1 MGKGAVMLDGPLSSA
16 LWLAD
21 DDLPIRDITV
31 GALVREAA
39 ARWPEGTALIEGKSD
54 GTTGRRWTHAEL
66 LADCERLAGALL
78 TRFEPGERIA
88 IWAPNAPEWVLIEYA
103 AALAGLTLVTVNPG
117 YVARELDY
125 VLRQSRAAGLFL
137 VAEHRGNPMART
149 AEEVAADLPGLREIC
164 DIEDGAALFRGAG
177 DAPPLPRVDPG
188 DAAQIQYTSGTTG
201 FPKGVVLS
209 HRALA
214 NNASHYYAVV
224 GLHEGAV
231 TLAMTP
237 LFHTTGC
244 SMAVLGAI
252 QLGSPLVLLRQFD
265 PDAALDLIEAERV
278 EMFLGVPTMLVA
290 MCAAQKARPR
300 DVSSVQ
306 AIAVGGS
313 MVAPEL
319 VREVTQLFGARF
331 HTAYG
336 QTECS
341 PLITMT
347 RPDDAFDDVCN
358 TIGQAMPRT
367 DLGIFAATGDAV
379 LPCGEVGEIRVRSYA
394 LMTGYNDDPEATAK
408 AIDGEGWLHTGDLG
422 TMDERG
428 FVRITGR
435 LKEMIIRGGEN
446 LFPAEI
452 ENVLLEH
459 PDVAEAAVVGVPD
472 PLMGEAVAAFVRL
485 APGASLD
492 AAALKAHCRTRM
504 AAQKTPAH
512 WVAVEAWP
520 MTGSGKIQKFA
531 LREQWEREQAL
542 AQSPARSS
550 VVE

>member
-1 MGKGAVMLDGPLSSA
+1 MLDRPLDRA
-16 LWLAD
+16 LWLARN
-21 DDLPIRDITV
+21 DLPVRDISV
-31 GALVREAA
+31 GELLREAA
-39 ARWPEGTALIEGKSD
+39 SKWPDSTALIEGRAD

-88 IWAPNAPEWVLIEYA
+88 VWAPNAPEWVLIEFA
-103 AALAGLTLVTVNPG
+103 SALAGLTLVTVNPG
-117 YVARELDY
+117 YVARELDF
-125 VLRQSRAAGLFL
+125 VLRQSNAAGLFL

-149 AEEVAADLPGLREIC
+149 AADVAADLPGLREIC
-164 DIEDGAALFRGAG
+164 DIENEAALFRGAG
-177 DAPPLPRVDPG
+177 DAPPLPQVDPT
-188 DAAQIQYTSGTTG
+188 DPAQIQYTSGTTG
-201 FPKGVVLS
+201 LPKGVVLS
-209 HRALA
+209 HRSLA
-214 NNASHYYAVV
+214 NNARHYYAVA
-224 GLHEGAV
+224 GLHERAV
-231 TLAMTP
+231 TLALTP

-265 PDAALDLIEAERV
+265 ADAALDMIESELV

-290 MCAAQKARPR
+290 MCAAQKERPR

-306 AIAVGGS
+306 AMAVGGA

-319 VREVTQLFGARF
+319 VREVTGLFDARF

-358 TIGQAMPRT
+358 TIGQPMPRT
-367 DLGIFAATGDAV
+367 DVGIFAPNGASV
-379 LPCGEVGEIRVRSYA
+379 LDCGEVGEIRVRSYA

-408 AIDGEGWLHTGDLG
+408 AIDGDGWLHTGDLG

-459 PDVAEAAVVGVPD
+459 PDVAEAAVVGVPC

-485 APGASLD
+485 SPGASLNP
-492 AAALKAHCRTRM
+492 AALKAHCRERM

-531 LREQWEREQAL
+531 LRESWERD
-542 AQSPARSS
+542 QSPARSS

>member
-1 MGKGAVMLDGPLSSA
+1 MEGVPVLDRPLQHA
-16 LWLAD
+16 LWPARH
-21 DDLPIRDITV
+21 DLPISDITV
-31 GALVREAA
+31 GDLLRQAA
-39 ARWPEGTALIEGKSD
+39 ARWPDRTALIEGRAGGSS
-54 GTTGRRWTHAEL
+54 GRRWTHAEL
-66 LADCERLAGALL
+66 LAECERLACALL
-78 TRFEPGERIA
+78 TRFQPGERIA

-117 YVARELDY
+117 YVARELEF
-125 VLRQSRAAGLFL
+125 VLRQSNAAGLFL
-137 VAEHRGNPMART
+137 VAEHRGNPMAKT
-149 AEEVAADLPGLREIC
+149 AAEVAGGLPGLREIC
-164 DIEDGAALFRGAG
+164 DIEDEAALFRTTG
-177 DAPPLPRVDPG
+177 DTPPLPAVQPADP
-188 DAAQIQYTSGTTG
+188 AQIQYTSGTTG

-214 NNASHYYAVV
+214 NNAIHYYGVV
-224 GLHEGAV
+224 GLSEGAV

-252 QLGSPLVLLRQFD
+252 HLGSPLVLLRIFD
-265 PDAALDLIEAERV
+265 PDDALYLIETERV

-319 VREVTQLFGARF
+319 VREVTELFGARF

-347 RPDDAFDDVCN
+347 RPGDAFEDVCT
-358 TIGQAMPRT
+358 TIGQAMPCT
-367 DLGIFAATGDAV
+367 DLGIFETAGDKA

-394 LMTGYNDDPEATAK
+394 LMSGYNDDPEATAK
-408 AIDGEGWLHTGDLG
+408 AIDAEGWLHTGDLG
-422 TMDERG
+422 TMDDRG
-428 FVRITGR
+428 FVTITGR

-459 PDVAEAAVVGVPD
+459 PDVAEAAVVGVPC

-492 AAALKAHCRTRM
+492 RQALKAHCRTRM

-512 WVAVEAWP
+512 WLAVEAWP

-531 LREQWEREQAL
+531 LREIWEREL
-542 AQSPARSS
+542 WKLDQSPARSS

>member
-1 MGKGAVMLDGPLSSA
+1 MLDAPLDRA
-16 LWLAD
+16 LWTAR
-21 DDLPIRDITV
+21 DDLPIRDVSI
-31 GALVREAA
+31 GELLREAA
-39 ARWPEGTALIEGKSD
+39 ARWAGSTALIEGKAD

-66 LADCERLAGALL
+66 LADCERLASALL

-88 IWAPNAPEWVLIEYA
+88 IWASNTPEWVLLEYA
-103 AALAGLTLVTVNPG
+103 SALAGLTLVTVNPG
-117 YVARELDY
+117 YVARELDF
-125 VLRQSRAAGLFL
+125 VLRQSNAAGLFL
-137 VAEHRGNPMART
+137 VAEHRGNPMARI
-149 AEEVAADLPGLREIC
+149 AAEVAVTIPGLREIC
-164 DIEDGAALFRGAG
+164 DIEDEPALFRTAG
-177 DAPPLPRVDPG
+177 DPLPLPQVRPG
-188 DAAQIQYTSGTTG
+188 DPAQIQYTSGTTG

-209 HRALA
+209 HKGLA
-214 NNASHYYAVV
+214 NNARHYYAVV
-224 GLHEGAV
+224 GLREGAV

-252 QLGSPLVLLRQFD
+252 QLGSPLVLVRQFD

-290 MCAAQKARPR
+290 MCAAQKVRPR
-300 DVSSVQ
+300 DVSRVQ

-319 VREVTQLFGARF
+319 VREVTSLFGARF

-336 QTECS
+336 QTEAS

-347 RPDDAFDDVCN
+347 RPGDAFEDVCN
-358 TIGQAMPRT
+358 TIGQAMPCI
-367 DLGIFAATGDAV
+367 DLGIFEANGGGV
-379 LPCGEVGEIRVRSYA
+379 LPCGEIGEIRARSYA
-394 LMTGYNDDPEATAK
+394 LMNGYNDDPEATAK
-408 AIDGEGWLHTGDLG
+408 TIDAEGWLHTGDLG
-422 TMDERG
+422 TMDDRG
-428 FVRITGR
+428 FVKITGR

-459 PDVAEAAVVGVPD
+459 PDVAEAAVVGVPC

-492 AAALKAHCRTRM
+492 PAALKAHCRERM

-531 LREQWEREQAL
+531 LRESWERD
-542 AQSPARSS
+542 QSPARSS

>member
-1 MGKGAVMLDGPLSSA
+1 MLDGPLDRA
-16 LWLAD
+16 LWPACH
-21 DDLPIRDITV
+21 DLPIRDISV
-31 GALVREAA
+31 GELLREAA
-39 ARWPEGTALIEGKSD
+39 ARWQGTALIEGRAD
-54 GTTGRRWTHAEL
+54 GTAGRCWTHAQL
-66 LADCERLAGALL
+66 LADCERLARALL
-78 TRFEPGERIA
+78 TRFRPSERIA

-103 AALAGLTLVTVNPG
+103 SALAGLTLVTVNPS
-117 YVARELDY
+117 YVARELDF
-125 VLRQSRAAGLFL
+125 VLRQSNAAGLFL
-137 VAEHRGNPMART
+137 VGEHRGNPMGRT
-149 AEEVAADLPGLREIC
+149 AAEVAADIPGLREIC
-164 DIEDGAALFRGAG
+164 DVEDHEALFRSVA
-177 DAPPLPRVDPG
+177 DPPPLPRVEASDP
-188 DAAQIQYTSGTTG
+188 AQIQYTSGTTC

-214 NNASHYYAVV
+214 NNASHYYGVV
-224 GLHEGAV
+224 GLHAGAV
-231 TLAMTP
+231 TLALTP

-265 PDAALDLIEAERV
+265 PDAALNLIEAQRV

-300 DVSSVQ
+300 DLSSVE
-306 AIAVGGS
+306 AIAVGGA

-319 VREVTQLFGARF
+319 AREVTELFGARF

-347 RPDDAFDDVCN
+347 RPGDSFEDVCM
-358 TIGQAMPRT
+358 TIGQPMPCT
-367 DLGIFAATGDAV
+367 DVGIFETGGAGIQ
-379 LPCGEVGEIRVRSYA
+379 PCGEVGEIRVRSYA

-408 AIDGEGWLHTGDLG
+408 AIDADGWLRTGDLG

-428 FVRITGR
+428 FVCITGR

-446 LFPAEI
+446 LFPAEV

-459 PDVAEAAVVGVPD
+459 PDVAEAAVVGVPC

-492 AAALKAHCRTRM
+492 PVALKTHCRERM
-504 AAQKTPAH
+504 AAQKTPTH
-512 WVAVEAWP
+512 WVAVDAWP

-531 LREQWEREQAL
+531 LREMWERD
-542 AQSPARSS
+542 QSPARSS